1 MRILAIA
8 LSAAAMSIAALPAV
22 AQYGQVERTQAEIA
36 LEEASANLEKNRAS
50 KSEAIRACGTKDYE
64 ACFELADMYR
74 RGLGGTQ
81 DYEKAAE
88 NYRKACDGRHAEAC
102 SGLAYLTMKGRG
114 MEADPVQARQL
125 YDKACDYGD
134 GSGCAAYGNMV
145 YTGQGG
151 RKNVAE
157 GTRLLQE
164 SCDNEYEWACE
175 RLSRLGAYQP
185 DDNTWERLDDVKKR
199 Y

>member
-36 LEEASANLEKNRAS
+36 LEEASANLEKNRAR

-134 GSGCAAYGNMV
+134 VSGCAAYGNMV

>member
-1 MRILAIA
+1 MRKLAAA
-8 LSAAAMSIAALPAV
+8 LSAVVMSVAPLPAT

-36 LEEASANLEKNRAS
+36 LEEATANLEKNRARRT
-50 KSEAIRACGTKDYE
+50 EAMRACGTNDYQ

-74 RGLGGTQ
+74 RGLGGDQ
-81 DYEKAAE
+81 DYDKAAD
-88 NYRKACDGRHAEAC
+88 NYRKACNGKLAKAC
-102 SGLAYLTMKGRG
+102 SGLAYLTIHGRG

-134 GSGCAAYGNMV
+134 VSGCAAYGNMV

-151 RKNVAE
+151 RKNVPE

-164 SCDNEYEWACE
+164 SCDEDYEWACE
-175 RLSRLGAYQP
+175 RLSTLGAYQA
-185 DDNTWERLDDVKKR
+185 DDSTWERLEDVKRR

>member
-22 AQYGQVERTQAEIA
+22 AQYGQVDRTQAEIA
-36 LEEASANLEKNRAS
+36 LEEASANLEKNRVR
-50 KSEAIRACGTKDYE
+50 KSEAIRACGTKDYQ

-114 MEADPVQARQL
+114 TEADPVQARQL

-134 GSGCAAYGNMV
+134 VSGCAAYGNMV

-185 DDNTWERLDDVKKR
+185 DDNTWERLEDVKKR

>member
-36 LEEASANLEKNRAS
+36 LEEASANLEKNRAR

-74 RGLGGTQ
+74 CGLGGTQ

-134 GSGCAAYGNMV
+134 VSGCAAYGNMV

-185 DDNTWERLDDVKKR
+185 DDHTWERLDEVKKR